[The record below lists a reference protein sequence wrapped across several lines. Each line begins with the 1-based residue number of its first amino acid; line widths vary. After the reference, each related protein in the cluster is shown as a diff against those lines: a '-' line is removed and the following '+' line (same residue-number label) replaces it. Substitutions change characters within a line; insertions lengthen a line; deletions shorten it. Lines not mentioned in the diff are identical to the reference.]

1 MFNNK
6 KEKTMK
12 KKELMIELTL
22 SEKESLFGGCSHVIM
37 PEPGTCPCN
46 PIREPGDIWF
56 PIWIV
61 WPPHIH

>member
-1 MFNNK
+1 M
-6 KEKTMK
+6 KENVFMS
-12 KKELMIELTL
+12 ELTL
-22 SEKESLFGGCSHVIM
+22 SEKESVYGGCSHVMM

-46 PIREPGDIWF
+46 PIREPGDDIRL